1 MQFCERAVPLKLYFW
16 FHWVFVAVR
25 AFSVCREPGFFFAAV
40 RGPLVEEL
48 LLLRSTGS
56 GCVGLVTAACGLRVV
71 VCYCRASVAVAQ
83 GLSCSEACESLP
95 DQGWNS
101 RPLDWQADSSPLC
114 HQGCPA
120 CVILYST

>member
-1 MQFCERAVPLKLYFW
+1 MQFCECAVPLKLYFW
-16 FHWVFVAVR
+16 FHLVFIAVR
-25 AFSVCREPGFFFAAV
+25 AFSGCREPEFFFATV
-40 RGPLVEEL
+40 CGPLIAAASLIAEHRL
-48 LLLRSTGS
+48 W
-56 GCVGLVTAACGLRVV
+56 CVGLVTAACGLRVV
-71 VCYCRASVAVAQ
+71 VCYSRASVAVAQ